1 LRIGVSDS
9 DGPPIVI
16 IGKGPNKGMISGLM
30 KYLGDALARTL
41 GMRPEYVV
49 VSRNRVE
56 GNIEQN
62 KVDIHCNTNPKW
74 YSNAAHLGWTRELF
88 PQVERLISLKGEPDI
103 TELSQLK
110 GKRIGTTLGYHYAS
124 LEPMWQAKQAT
135 RVNDTRIDLLMRAL
149 QVKIT
154 DVAIDSELE
163 FAAWAKAN
171 PHEARALKVHPMV
184 FSSVPTMCAVAPKSN
199 ISVKELDQAIEKMDK
214 GGQIKAILAR
224 YQWREN

>member
-1 LRIGVSDS
+1 
-9 DGPPIVI
+9 VI

-30 KYLGDALARTL
+30 KDLGDALARTL
-41 GMRPEYVV
+41 GMRPEYMV

-56 GNIEQN
+56 SNILQS
-62 KVDIHCNTNPKW
+62 KVDIHCNANPKW
-74 YSNAAHLGWTRELF
+74 YSNAARLGWTREFF
-88 PQVERLISLKGEPDI
+88 PQIERLISLKTEPDI
-103 TELSQLK
+103 TEIDQLK
-110 GKRIGTTLGYHYAS
+110 GKRIGTTLGYHYAL

-171 PHEARALKVHPMV
+171 PHDARALKVHPMV
-184 FSSVPTMCAVAPKSN
+184 FSSVPTMCAVAPN
-199 ISVKELDQAIEKMDK
+199 ANVSVKELDQAIEKMDK

-224 YQWREN
+224 YQWREY